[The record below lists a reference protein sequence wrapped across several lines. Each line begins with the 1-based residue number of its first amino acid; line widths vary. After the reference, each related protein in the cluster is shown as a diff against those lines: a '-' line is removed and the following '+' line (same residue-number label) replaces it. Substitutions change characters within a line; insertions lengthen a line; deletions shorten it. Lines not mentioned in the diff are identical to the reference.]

1 MNHLIAA
8 FLIVAVLS
16 IGPLFC
22 FVVIHRKNKRL
33 KALVL
38 RIQSLQEEKMFTQRA
53 LDNVLRGIVSEKVVV
68 KGDASLDLSNFMS
81 FKSLEKL
88 YIVLENNNP

>member
-16 IGPLFC
+16 IGPLIF
-22 FVVIHRKNKRL
+22 FVVIYRKNKRL
-33 KALVL
+33 KALAL
-38 RIQSLQEEKMFTQRA
+38 RIQSLQEEKMFTQRV

-68 KGDASLDLSNFMS
+68 KGDGSLELSNFMS

-88 YIVLENNNP
+88 YIVLENNHP